1 MKLLTVMLQNYYRQ
15 LPLGLFF
22 LLSVFHHNG
31 HVRAWG
37 SGRPLRQFK
46 VKSSMQSLL
55 TDTAPLHFVP
65 QQGDPPWHI
74 VSFSVFITAPLHQKV
89 NFLSLRISHPK
100 LTTLVFFVWLHFFRW
115 FESWSSNTVL
125 YYQKPKKRKHFPRHS
140 WIATIP

>member
-31 HVRAWG
+31 HWG

-46 VKSSMQSLL
+46 DKSSMQSLL

-65 QQGDPPWHI
+65 QQGDPP
-74 VSFSVFITAPLHQKV
+74 
-89 NFLSLRISHPK
+89 
-100 LTTLVFFVWLHFFRW
+100 
-115 FESWSSNTVL
+115 
-125 YYQKPKKRKHFPRHS
+125 
-140 WIATIP
+140 